1 MPQVSTPVVSATS
14 GEVKLSINLEKG
26 PLSEVSSVLRS
37 LGHAPDT
44 EHHHL
49 KGVKAA
55 NVAKRNNT
63 TLRELKKLFRLQ
75 PGVLDADIEKDGRI
89 LLQMVTSGDQELLAK
104 RDEAIEQVC
113 GSQPRYVTA
122 TSNRLRPDQFRLLGA
137 AFALPI
143 LLAVIF
149 LEIIGIE
156 GWIPALVAIP
166 GILISSYQMF
176 REAIASVVN
185 RQLGFQVLTS
195 LAVIGAC
202 GLMMWEEALIV
213 SILVAL
219 TAHLEGDALMKAR
232 EAMQGGLDRLPR
244 VARRV
249 KQKQSFAPSAIQ
261 IGGIA
266 PMSTSMAPTN
276 AHDHGEP
283 EQIPI
288 DLLSVGDHIEIRSGE
303 LVPADGKIVE
313 GRGALNK
320 APRRENPFLL
330 MLKRAISFRRGLF
343 LLAVQLFLKLKP
355 SVKKRSCLN

>member
-1 MPQVSTPVVSATS
+1 MWLSTTLCDDHLESTSPRSVSTSW
-14 GEVKLSINLEKG
+14 
-26 PLSEVSSVLRS
+26 
-37 LGHAPDT
+37 H
-44 EHHHL
+44 
-49 KGVKAA
+49 
-55 NVAKRNNT
+55 
-63 TLRELKKLFRLQ
+63 
-75 PGVLDADIEKDGRI
+75 
-89 LLQMVTSGDQELLAK
+89 
-104 RDEAIEQVC
+104 C
-113 GSQPRYVTA
+113 
-122 TSNRLRPDQFRLLGA
+122 TSN
-137 AFALPI
+137 

-176 REAIASVVN
+176 QAIASVIN

-249 KQKQSFAPSAIQ
+249 KEKQSFTPSAIQ

-266 PMSTSMAPTN
+266 PMSN
-276 AHDHGEP
+276 AVSPMSPHHHAGP

-288 DLLSVGDHIEIRSGE
+288 DLLKVGDQIEIRSGE
-303 LVPADGKIVE
+303 LVPADGKIIE
-313 GRGALNK
+313 GR
-320 APRRENPFLL
+320 
-330 MLKRAISFRRGLF
+330 
-343 LLAVQLFLKLKP
+343 VH
-355 SVKKRSCLN
+355 